1 MILEILYPLLELAEE
16 VDETCNDLLVNKVMP
31 PASYTTRERYTHL
44 IEYILN
50 VGGTAG

>member
-1 MILEILYPLLELAEE
+1 MLELAEE
-16 VDETCNDLLVNKVMP
+16 VDETCHGLRVNKVMP

-44 IEYILN
+44 IEHILN